1 MKAVNLR
8 NIKKY
13 MPAVVFCVFIFAMG
27 LLFLFLPKQS
37 YSSNEKRYL
46 STFPEFNAD
55 TLLSGK
61 FGTEF
66 ETFLSDHTAGRNF
79 FVGLNAYYDL
89 VCGRNGSNGVYACAD
104 NYLINVPVDTDNRL
118 ESNIQTLATFAAD
131 TNADASLL
139 IVPSVGYI
147 MEDKLP
153 RVHDNYSD
161 DAYFDI
167 IEKNKG
173 ELNFINIKQLFKG
186 NAQEKQL
193 YYRTDH
199 HWTTQ
204 GAYLAYTA
212 YCAAQGITPA
222 PESSFEKET
231 FENFYGTT
239 YSTSALWLT
248 PPDDIELWRNKAN
261 EENVHVTIQEGKSTE
276 EYKSMFF
283 LRHLQEDD
291 KYPVFLDGNH
301 SLVRIQNK
309 NSDGPKLLLI
319 KDSFAHCMVPF
330 LTNHYSEIV
339 MVDMRYYKL
348 PVSELMEQ
356 EGIDQV
362 LMLYGLDNISTDTD
376 LVYLQ

>member
-27 LLFLFLPKQS
+27 LLFLLLPKQS

-66 ETFLSDHTAGRNF
+66 ETFLSDHTVGRNF

-89 VCGRNGSNGVYACAD
+89 ICGRNGSNGVYACAD

-118 ESNIQTLATFAAD
+118 ESNIQTLAKFASD

-153 RVHDNYSD
+153 RVHYSYLD
-161 DAYFDI
+161 DAYFDV
-167 IEKNKG
+167 IEENKG
-173 ELNFINIKQLFKG
+173 ELDFMNIKQLFKD

-212 YCAAQGITPA
+212 YCAAQGITPT

-231 FENFYGTT
+231 FGNFYGTT

-248 PPDDIELWRNKAN
+248 PPDDIELWHNKTH
-261 EENVHVTIQEGKSTE
+261 EENVRVTIQEGESIE
-276 EYKSMFF
+276 EHNSMFF
-283 LRHLQEDD
+283 LSHLQEDD

-301 SLVRIQNK
+301 SLVRIENE

-319 KDSFAHCMVPF
+319 KDSFAHAMVPF
-330 LTNHYSEIV
+330 LADHYSEIV

-356 EGIDQV
+356 KGIDEV